1 MGKPPNIDV
10 NVKEQAR
17 IKQQE
22 KYEKNITRKQKVQFI
37 HKQAHTAHKQS
48 ESSKHTYYTK
58 EKTAIMIKK
67 G

>member
-22 KYEKNITRKQKVQFI
+22 KYEKISRENKKYNLYTNRHTQHTSNQNQASIHTTQKKRQ
-37 HKQAHTAHKQS
+37 Q
-48 ESSKHTYYTK
+48 
-58 EKTAIMIKK
+58 
-67 G
+67 